1 MQAALAA
8 LAAKDSALA
17 AQQTA
22 LAARERELAE
32 ERRLRSVA
40 EDDRC
45 CVVCQELPKCI
56 VLLPCSHVCLCER
69 CGLLEAVSLCP
80 LCRGPV
86 SGRVRVF
93 L

>member
-1 MQAALAA
+1 MQAAMAVIAA
-8 LAAKDSALA
+8 H
-17 AQQTA
+17 QTA
-22 LAARERELAE
+22 LAARERELAQ